1 MGKTG
6 FKRKKEVKKWIN
18 RGGAKET
25 QATPLAPESKYRKN
39 SCSRP

>member
-6 FKRKKEVKKWIN
+6 FKRKKEVKGIN